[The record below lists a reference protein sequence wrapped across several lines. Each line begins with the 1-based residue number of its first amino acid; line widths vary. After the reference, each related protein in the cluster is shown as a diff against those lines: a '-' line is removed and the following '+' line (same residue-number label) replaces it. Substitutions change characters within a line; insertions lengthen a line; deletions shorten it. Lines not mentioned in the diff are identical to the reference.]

1 MPLPALSLVAS
12 PGRRAAALEVA
23 TEAEGRG
30 FAGIAA
36 PSLGGALALCASLA
50 HVTERIRFWTS
61 IEPIYLQHA
70 TEAART
76 ASHIAEV
83 SGGRFGLG
91 LGVSHA
97 PVNRRL
103 GITTGAPLADVR
115 AYVDAVR
122 VAAGEGAPPV
132 YLAAMRDRMVGL
144 AAEIADGAIWANACL
159 SAMPPQL
166 ARVPQAARDGFFRAV
181 MLPTVIDD
189 DGDAARA
196 VNRRTLARG
205 YVVLPAYRA
214 YWRSAGYAA
223 EMDAVEQA
231 LAAGDRDRVADL
243 LPDRWVD
250 DCTVSGPAAVVRE
263 RLDAWADLGILP
275 IAVMSSIRGGQLVAI
290 RELFAAYG

>member
-1 MPLPALSLVAS
+1 
-12 PGRRAAALEVA
+12 
-23 TEAEGRG
+23 
-30 FAGIAA
+30 
-36 PSLGGALALCASLA
+36 
-50 HVTERIRFWTS
+50 
-61 IEPIYLQHA
+61 
-70 TEAART
+70 
-76 ASHIAEV
+76 
-83 SGGRFGLG
+83 
-91 LGVSHA
+91 
-97 PVNRRL
+97 
-103 GITTGAPLADVR
+103 
-115 AYVDAVR
+115 
-122 VAAGEGAPPV
+122 
-132 YLAAMRDRMVGL
+132 
-144 AAEIADGAIWANACL
+144 
-159 SAMPPQL
+159 
-166 ARVPQAARDGFFRAV
+166 